1 MSKEYNN
8 LPEMGTS
15 VNQEI
20 EDMLS
25 NVGTDIMLS
34 DEEGEDFEPV
44 VHSPIV
50 SVVPAKPMTALE
62 TNICELY
69 STGKSTKAIST
80 ELSINMST
88 VRNILGKPHI
98 KEFVNDLINAQY
110 MTSLEGRLRLVN
122 SIIDAK
128 LERIEV
134 EFNGDMASASKKDVL
149 DLIIISDNMQKERT
163 KKELGASDNVYVN
176 IINSIMDSK

>member
-1 MSKEYNN
+1 MSKEYNS
-8 LPEMGTS
+8 LPEMATS

-34 DEEGEDFEPV
+34 DEEEEDFEPV

-128 LERIEV
+128 LERIEE
-134 EFNGDMASASKKDVL
+134 EFDSMADATRKDII
-149 DLIIISDNMQKERT
+149 DLLIISDNMQKERT